1 MSTTRLTVPA
11 EQDGARLDVVLA
23 EACGSRSRA
32 QRAIAEGG
40 VRIDGA
46 PADPAQ
52 KRHAVRA
59 GQEVEVDLGA
69 LVQTVGEV
77 RHDAPEVDVLWEDEH
92 LMVVDKPAGLVVH
105 PGAGHFGPTLVD
117 AVASHITSDLPPGGD
132 AERPGI
138 VHRLDRDTSGLLV
151 VARQD
156 AAHRALQEAIRERQV
171 TREYLTLVDGRP
183 ESRTGTIDAQIGRD
197 RHVRTRHSLDTDSP
211 RRAVTHFVL
220 EEALPRTTLLRVT
233 LETGRTHQIRVHL
246 KAIGLPVAGDPE
258 YGRRWDAGPSGAAGH
273 PLGLTR
279 QFLHAARLS
288 FTHPMTGETVDVASP
303 LPEDLAAALE
313 LARAGS

>member
-1 MSTTRLTVPA
+1 MSPVHVTVPA

-23 EACGSRSRA
+23 DACGSRARA

-40 VRIDGA
+40 VTIDGT

-59 GQEVEVDLGA
+59 GQEIAVDLGT
-69 LVQTVGEV
+69 LVVPMAPV
-77 RHDAPEVDVLWEDEH
+77 RPDAPHVDVLWEDEH
-92 LMVVDKPAGLVVH
+92 LLVVDKPAGLVVH
-105 PGAGHFGPTLVD
+105 PGAGTHGPTLVD
-117 AVASHITSDLPPGGD
+117 AIGSRITAELPPGGD

-138 VHRLDRDTSGLLV
+138 VHRLDRDTSGLLI

-156 AAHRALQEAIRERQV
+156 AAHRLLQEAIRERAV
-171 TREYLTLVDGRP
+171 TREYLALVDGRP
-183 ESRTGTIDAQIGRD
+183 DARTGTVDAPIGRD
-197 RHVRTRHSLDTDSP
+197 RHVRTKHSLDTDTP
-211 RRAVTHFVL
+211 RSAVTHFVL
-220 EEALPRTTLLRVT
+220 EEALPRTSLLRVT

-258 YGRRWDAGPSGAAGH
+258 YGRSGGGAAGPAGAH
-273 PLGLTR
+273 PLGLER

-288 FTHPMTGETVDVASP
+288 FEHPITHEHVEVASP
-303 LPEDLAAALE
+303 LPPDLAAALE
-313 LARAGS
+313 LARGGA